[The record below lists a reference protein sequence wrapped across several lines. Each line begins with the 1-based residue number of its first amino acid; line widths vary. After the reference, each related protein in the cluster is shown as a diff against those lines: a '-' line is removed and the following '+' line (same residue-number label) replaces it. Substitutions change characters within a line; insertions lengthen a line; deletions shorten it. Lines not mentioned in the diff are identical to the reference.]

1 VTARARRRD
10 LDALQEVLAAEH
22 AVVYG
27 YGVAGANLAGR
38 ERRRAGRD
46 RDAHRARRDEL
57 SALVEERGARPVTS
71 AATYAL
77 PSPVRTAQDARVLA
91 TLLEERLG
99 AVWADAVLGLTADLR
114 ALAVDG
120 LRDAAVRA
128 AVWRGGSVPF
138 PGLPER
144 G

>member
-1 VTARARRRD
+1 M
-10 LDALQEVLAAEH
+10 LQEALAGEH

-27 YGVAGANLAGR
+27 YGVVGAHVTGSA
-38 ERRRAGRD
+38 RRRAERD
-46 RDAHRARRDEL
+46 RDAHRAGRDE
-57 SALVEERGARPVTS
+57 VEGLIEARGGRPEAP

-77 PSPVRTAQDARVLA
+77 PLPVDSAQDARMLA
-91 TLLEERLG
+91 TLLEERLA
-99 AVWADAVLGLTADLR
+99 AVWADAVLGLDGDLR

-128 AVWRGGSVPF
+128 AAWRGGSVPF
-138 PGLPER
+138 PGLAER